1 MMNKLIFFLAVVAF
15 VACQPR
21 PKPVQP
27 IQLQDTTAK
36 PQSIRASYKPTEV
49 IGEWKSHE
57 PWNNREV
64 TLKVRPDSTMI
75 FIGMTNE
82 KGKKQFFVTIGD
94 WSIRNDSILELR
106 QITDNRR
113 YNPKDLFPELYASG
127 DSANIIAVPI
137 TATYII
143 GETNL
148 YNITKDGSREMAEYF
163 DRIKK

>member
-1 MMNKLIFFLAVVAF
+1 MKKLILFSAVLAAA
-15 VACQPR
+15 ACTPK

-27 IQLQDTTAK
+27 IQLPDTAAK
-36 PQSIRASYKPTEV
+36 AGQVKASYEPAEV

-94 WSIRNDSILELR
+94 WSIRNDSILELK

-148 YNITKDGSREMAEYF
+148 YNIAKDGTREMAQYF